1 MLRMS
6 ALEIETLMPPHTI
19 PNQQA
24 NRRGSLFADGVIDWL
39 AWVASGQRLH
49 AR

>member
-1 MLRMS
+1 MSRMS
-6 ALEIETLMPPHTI
+6 ALEFETLMPS
-19 PNQQA
+19 QLA
-24 NRRGSLFADGVIDWL
+24 NRCGTLLVDGVIGRL